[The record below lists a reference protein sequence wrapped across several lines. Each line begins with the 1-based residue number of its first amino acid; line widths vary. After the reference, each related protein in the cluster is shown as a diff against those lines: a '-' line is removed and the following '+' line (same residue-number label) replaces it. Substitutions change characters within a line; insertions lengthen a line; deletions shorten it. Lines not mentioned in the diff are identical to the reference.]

1 MTTLDTNTELFD
13 LFGQE
18 GTCAICMETLQQGER
33 VRALRGCD
41 HLFHQACVEPWL
53 LSRGTCPMCRAT
65 IVPIQQA
72 PAALGSTANALETLQ
87 GAILMFN
94 PGTGTGLQPLLEQI
108 QTLLTQT
115 RTDLNTRKAAL
126 TYSLGLGIAARFT
139 TAAAF
144 NAVKVE
150 LRTRYENGE
159 FQFEGI
165 TPHPLVF
172 TGRTA
177 FMNSY
182 RRYGSDAGHQATTA
196 RLRAARASSQFL
208 QDFWRTD

>member
-1 MTTLDTNTELFD
+1 MTSLDTSTELFD

-18 GTCAICMETLQQGER
+18 GTCAVCMEALQQGER

-65 IVPIQQA
+65 IIPIQDA
-72 PAALGSTANALETLQ
+72 PAALSSTTNALETLQ
-87 GAILMFN
+87 GAILSLN
-94 PGTGTGLQPLLEQI
+94 PGTGVGVRGILDQI

-115 RTDLNTRKAAL
+115 RADLTTRKAAL
-126 TYSLGLGIAARFT
+126 TYALGIGIAARFT

-144 NAVKVE
+144 NAVKTE

-165 TPHPLVF
+165 PPHPLVF

-182 RRYGSDAGHQATTA
+182 RRYWSDAGHQATTA

>member
-1 MTTLDTNTELFD
+1 MTALDTGTDLFD

-18 GTCAICMETLQQGER
+18 GTCTICMESLREGER
-33 VRALRGCD
+33 VRALRGCE

-65 IVPIQQA
+65 VVSVQDA
-72 PAALGSTANALETLQ
+72 PAALSSTTNALETLQ
-87 GAILMFN
+87 GAILSLN
-94 PGTGTGLQPLLEQI
+94 PGTGVGVRGILEQI

-115 RTDLNTRKAAL
+115 RTELSSRTAAL
-126 TYSLGLGIAARFT
+126 TYALGIGIAARFT
-139 TAAAF
+139 TAATF
-144 NAVKVE
+144 NAVKTE

-165 TPHPLVF
+165 TPHPLIF
-172 TGRTA
+172 TSRTA

-182 RRYGSDAGHQATTA
+182 RRYGSDAGHQATTT
-196 RLRAARASSQFL
+196 RLRAACTSSQFL
-208 QDFWRTD
+208 RDFWRTD